1 MNHGTSILLVGHSGV
16 GKTVLVDQILLTLD
30 QNKISFTINF
40 SAGTSSAGVQEII
53 ESQFDRRAKNR
64 FQPKGSKLKAVCFV
78 DDLNMPKKETF
89 GAQPPIELLRQWLDY
104 GFWYDRSKVV
114 KNYICNL
121 QIMAAMGKPGGGRA
135 HISERM
141 LSKFHL
147 INYTMPNEANL
158 KRIFENLAI
167 FKFHNFPE
175 EIKALCEPLAV
186 GSIQLFNSIS
196 EQFLPTPA
204 KSHYVFNMRDISKV
218 FQGLYMSQKANQDTK
233 EHIVKLWGHE
243 ILRIFHDRLISV
255 EDQNKLK
262 GILNEQLQLH
272 FQMDYKDNCMTKGET
287 DAVFVDFLQ
296 NEDSSNYEEVTDFD
310 KLRQYLL

>member
-1 MNHGTSILLVGHSGV
+1 VGHSGV

-121 QIMAAMGKPGGGRA
+121 QIMAAWVSLVVA
-135 HISERM
+135 ALTSA
-141 LSKFHL
+141 SVC
-147 INYTMPNEANL
+147 
-158 KRIFENLAI
+158 
-167 FKFHNFPE
+167 FP
-175 EIKALCEPLAV
+175 
-186 GSIQLFNSIS
+186 
-196 EQFLPTPA
+196 
-204 KSHYVFNMRDISKV
+204 
-218 FQGLYMSQKANQDTK
+218 
-233 EHIVKLWGHE
+233 
-243 ILRIFHDRLISV
+243 
-255 EDQNKLK
+255 
-262 GILNEQLQLH
+262 
-272 FQMDYKDNCMTKGET
+272 
-287 DAVFVDFLQ
+287 
-296 NEDSSNYEEVTDFD
+296 SST
-310 KLRQYLL
+310 

>member
-1 MNHGTSILLVGHSGV
+1 
-16 GKTVLVDQILLTLD
+16 
-30 QNKISFTINF
+30 
-40 SAGTSSAGVQEII
+40 
-53 ESQFDRRAKNR
+53 
-64 FQPKGSKLKAVCFV
+64 
-78 DDLNMPKKETF
+78 
-89 GAQPPIELLRQWLDY
+89 
-104 GFWYDRSKVV
+104 
-114 KNYICNL
+114 
-121 QIMAAMGKPGGGRA
+121 MAAMGKPGGGRA

-158 KRIFENLAI
+158 KRIFENLDI

-186 GSIQLFNSIS
+186 GSIQLFNNIS

-218 FQGLYMSQKANQDTK
+218 FQGLYMAQKANQDTK

-255 EDQNKLK
+255 DDQNKLK
-262 GILNEQLQLH
+262 SILNEQLQLH

-296 NEDSSNYEEVTDFD
+296 NEDSSNYEEVVDFE
-310 KLRQYLL
+310 KLRNYLLAKLDSYNQQPKVQKMDIVLFKEAIIHVAKIYRVLNLKRGHALLVGVGGSGRHSLTRLCAYLAKMNCD